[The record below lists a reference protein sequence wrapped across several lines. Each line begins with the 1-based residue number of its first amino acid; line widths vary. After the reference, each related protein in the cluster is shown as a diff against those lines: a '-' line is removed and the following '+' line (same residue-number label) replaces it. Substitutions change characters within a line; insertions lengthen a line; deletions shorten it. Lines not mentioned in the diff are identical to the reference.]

1 MTKKLFVKIKR
12 ELLPRVENRYPYIY
26 LEHGRLE
33 VDDSSVKWIDSEGF
47 CVAIPVAM
55 VCCLFLGPGSSV
67 THEAIKV
74 TAAANCSIAWV
85 GEDAMLFYAAGIT
98 PTSDSRNF
106 RKQIQLS
113 TDPEA
118 SVAVARRMFAK
129 RFPNQD
135 LNGKSL
141 KEMMGMEGTRVR
153 SLYYEKSREYGVP
166 WSGRDYIPGKF
177 SDGNITNRILTAS
190 NAALYGIVSATIHS
204 MGYSMRAGFIHSGS
218 PLPFVYDIAD
228 LYKSELCVDLAFSLS
243 SKLAQYEKRIVA
255 DAFRQRVIDLNI
267 LQRIGDDIQEV
278 LNIDL

>member
-1 MTKKLFVKIKR
+1 MTQRLFVKIKR
-12 ELLPRVENRYPYIY
+12 ELLPRVEDRYPYVY

-55 VCCLFLGPGSSV
+55 ICCLFLGPGSTV

-74 TAAANCSIAWV
+74 TSAANCSIAWV
-85 GEDAMLFYAAGIT
+85 GEDSLLFYASGTT
-98 PTSDSRNF
+98 PTADSRNF

-113 TDPEA
+113 TDPVA
-118 SVAVARRMFAK
+118 SVSVARKMFAK
-129 RFPNQD
+129 RFPEKN
-135 LNGKSL
+135 LIGKSL

-153 SLYYEKSREYGVP
+153 SLYYETARKYNVP

-177 SDGNITNRILTAS
+177 ENGNITNRILTAS
-190 NAALYGIVSATIHS
+190 NAALYGIVSSTIHA

-228 LYKSELCVDLAFSLS
+228 LYKSELCIDLAFFLT
-243 SKLAQYEKRIVA
+243 SKLSEYDKKTVA
-255 DAFRQRVIDLNI
+255 EAFRKRVIDLNI
-267 LQRIGDDIQEV
+267 LQRIGNDIQDV
-278 LNIDL
+278 LDVEQ